1 MGVKFMKIAYNK
13 LAKNIFVSVVIGL
26 ITFGSLLKHF
36 PNPISVALGVLA
48 CILIFAF
55 MNKVA
60 TLTFDYV
67 KPVFKYTDAQGVYC
81 NGESEVKF
89 DWADVVE
96 LEIVTTDKGP
106 YEDDFWWVF
115 LLSNES
121 HVAISGNSESI
132 DTIFDC
138 IVNFLGQPD
147 WENITVATG
156 SCENAFFKV
165 WKRAG

>member
-13 LAKNIFVSVVIGL
+13 LAKNTFVSVAIGL
-26 ITFGSLLKHF
+26 ITCGTLLKHF
-36 PNPISVALGVLA
+36 PISTSVALGVLA
-48 CILIFAF
+48 CVFIFVF

-67 KPVFKYTDAQGVYC
+67 KPVFKYTDAQGVYF
-81 NGESEVKF
+81 NGESDVKF

-106 YEDDFWWVF
+106 YEDDLWWVF
-115 LLSNES
+115 LLSDER
-121 HVAISGNSESI
+121 HVAISGNSEGI

-138 IVNFLGQPD
+138 IVNYLGQPD
-147 WENITVATG
+147 WKNITEATG

-165 WKRAG
+165 